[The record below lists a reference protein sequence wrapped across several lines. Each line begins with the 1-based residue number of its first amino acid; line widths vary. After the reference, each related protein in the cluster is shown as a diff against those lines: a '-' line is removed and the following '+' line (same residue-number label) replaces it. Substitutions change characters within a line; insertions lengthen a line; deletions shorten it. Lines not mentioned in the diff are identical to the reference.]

1 MYLLK
6 YSTDY
11 KLPEGR
17 FQAYS
22 PLDALCLANMR
33 LAHHPSM
40 LNKCLLDKLKNEG
53 KSLVAWVGSCPPWTR
68 EDLPFLPRPRMSRL
82 WGRWGWSHSCGW
94 FPIPYNHKFVFWD
107 SHVFCNLHFLTLW
120 LGTCFKETKWFF
132 LDFFFLS
139 VKNFAAGKL
148 SPFVVK
154 RKEIAAA
161 ILAGSVLL
169 CSCCHPSAGP
179 TVTVFGL
186 TPIWGEYLG
195 SNHSPLAVRHG
206 WF

>member
-6 YSTDY
+6 YSTDS

-17 FQAYS
+17 VQTYS
-22 PLDALCLANMR
+22 PLDALCHEAGP
-33 LAHHPSM
+33 PSIHAQYM
-40 LNKCLLDKLKNEG
+40 FAGQIKEWRKKRGGLGRIL
-53 KSLVAWVGSCPPWTR
+53 PPWAR
-68 EDLPFLPRPRMSRL
+68 EDVPFLPRPRMRWL
-82 WGRWGWSHSCGW
+82 WRRWGWCYSCGW
-94 FPIPYNHKFVFWD
+94 FPVPCNHKFIFWA
-107 SHVFCNLHFLTLW
+107 SHVFCTLHFLTLW

-139 VKNFAAGKL
+139 VKNFAAGKP

-161 ILAGSVLL
+161 ILAGSVLP
-169 CSCCHPSAGP
+169 CSFCHPSAVP

-186 TPIWGEYLG
+186 TPIWGESLG